1 MKYLIV
7 RCTDLYDQNE
17 CDADRR
23 PLVLVDDWE
32 KWVSA
37 HPKEHYEIYCN
48 RNARKRN
55 YYTFIRKSSFR
66 IPFHF

>member
-1 MKYLIV
+1 MEKYLII

-23 PLVLVDDWE
+23 SLILVDDWE

-37 HPKEHYEIYCN
+37 HPKEHYEIYKVGFAG
-48 RNARKRN
+48 RLYRIYDT
-55 YYTFIRKSSFR
+55 YYSQ
-66 IPFHF
+66 

>member
-1 MKYLIV
+1 MGKYLIV

-37 HPKEHYEIYCN
+37 HPKEHYEVYKAGFAGRLYRIYDT
-48 RNARKRN
+48 
-55 YYTFIRKSSFR
+55 YYSQ
-66 IPFHF
+66 

>member
-1 MKYLIV
+1 MDKYLIV

-37 HPKEHYEIYCN
+37 HPKEHYEVYKVGFAGRLYRIYDT
-48 RNARKRN
+48 
-55 YYTFIRKSSFR
+55 YYSQ
-66 IPFHF
+66 

>member
-1 MKYLIV
+1 MGKYLIV

-37 HPKEHYEIYCN
+37 HPKEHYEVYKVGFAGRLYRIYDT
-48 RNARKRN
+48 
-55 YYTFIRKSSFR
+55 YYS
-66 IPFHF
+66 